1 MGEWGVVLVSFAE
14 LFVIGSRPK
23 DVATTTLFARRM
35 VFEQGIQQSGRKPEE
50 AFLQYINFLYRV
62 YKYLRVFICGERP
75 GTLIFAHRWEQVKRF
90 QKSLSLRTIIA
101 GGCRNPPPSPQINRC
116 PYREVAKLPPCCN
129 GGQSPFEMPTLFRLS
144 RTAMCKRNRHCRR
157 IPYGAPFSHF
167 LLVMRNRL
175 RLSSST
181 G

>member
-1 MGEWGVVLVSFAE
+1 MTFIPGNKVWENGGVVLVSFAE

-35 VFEQGIQQSGRKPEE
+35 VFEQGIQQFGRKPEE

-101 GGCRNPPPSPQINRC
+101 GGCRNSPPSPQINRC

-129 GGQSPFEMPTLFRLS
+129 GGAIALRNADTLPVEPHGYVQKESALS
-144 RTAMCKRNRHCRR
+144 EDSVWNSL
-157 IPYGAPFSHF
+157 FSF
-167 LLVMRNRL
+167 FACNA
-175 RLSSST
+175 
-181 G
+181 